1 MWVCGVGDGLYVSVA
16 VLVGIAEHPSVVEV
30 LQKLFIRFVLFL
42 RVRTLGW
49 GPLQQQPPQSCGT
62 HRRDSDEP
70 PLGAPQ
76 QQLQLLIQGG
86 GSS

>member
-30 LQKLFIRFVLFL
+30 LQGRFVRFLLFL

-49 GPLQQQPPQSCGT
+49 DPIQPPQSCGT
-62 HRRDSDEP
+62 HRRDS
-70 PLGAPQ
+70 
-76 QQLQLLIQGG
+76 
-86 GSS
+86 